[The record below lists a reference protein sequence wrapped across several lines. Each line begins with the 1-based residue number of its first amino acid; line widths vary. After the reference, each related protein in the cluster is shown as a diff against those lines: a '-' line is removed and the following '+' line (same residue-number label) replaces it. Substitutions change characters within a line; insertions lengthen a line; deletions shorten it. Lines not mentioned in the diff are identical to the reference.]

1 MIDFLKVFKNRV
13 YGDLAG
19 VFWGNLMQ
27 GFSVGWWKNKHN
39 THHAVPNL
47 HESSADAHDGESGVS
62 VWVSDVFA
70 VVLFCAW
77 FFLPKAFFFFCLC
90 VFFFVTAGG

>member
-1 MIDFLKVFKNRV
+1 MIVLFLTTSQVFKHRP

-27 GFSVGWWKNKHN
+27 GFSVVWWKNKHN

-47 HESSADAHDGESGVS
+47 HESSAEAHDGEYLI
-62 VWVSDVFA
+62 FIH
-70 VVLFCAW
+70 
-77 FFLPKAFFFFCLC
+77 
-90 VFFFVTAGG
+90 